1 MKKRLLVKFSCA
13 VLISAAFMP
22 MTHALAQ
29 TNTFTSDEITEHYK
43 AKDLTTS
50 EKQEELE
57 SSEIESDVT
66 ESTETTETTKITE
79 SKEATTDSELDV
91 EEKSEDISPQL
102 LTDHGEEYTRE
113 KFNIDSS
120 FETLTPGTT
129 KDGFITAE
137 SGVMFGFRG
146 MMDRARAGVNTTG
159 TYSHGY
165 FEPIILK
172 KGSSTTADRSYVYNN
187 SYYFTAQ
194 SINPYVNGT
203 RINKGSNN
211 SIIGLGNSGIT
222 RYSYQKDKE
231 MYFFKKDSEDS
242 TTGELRAVMYT
253 EDGFD
258 IEFTLVL
265 DKAKGVSSQRWEFI
279 NNREE
284 DIDFAV
290 MEYVD
295 TFVDSDSVPIYSLG
309 ADKGFYMQVKG
320 KEQFNVILQDNN
332 KNWLTAYTHFIP
344 GMITGSTSGGY
355 TSVRYNNAF
364 GDDFA
369 TPGYE
374 GRDWTKNQQMIP
386 GRDSGYQL
394 GTDVK
399 TLKPGESLT
408 TGADYYYG
416 DAKTEPEL
424 DADTPEH
431 VYYDTASTPADI
443 HFDLDDVEGQSDK
456 LYIKYNDDEPELID
470 EYQLDENH
478 HTDGNIP
485 LDQSRLHLG
494 DNIVELYAENNIGV
508 KSNMV
513 DLDEEVRHLEAT
525 PEIAKVKQKEEL
537 SLDPFDAIIKEHNT
551 IHDPVLSYG
560 ADGPVDTSDI
570 GFKWSDVILADSNTP
585 DIDKV
590 EVKVPTN
597 IYGKNTELF
606 EDDLVAIDAIDVE
619 LTVAEVNA
627 CENEAA
633 LLKLIQDK
641 AELKAWKMDDGADP
655 SAAVTSTT
663 TKAEE
668 GTYKAVITA
677 TGKDNAKVNREINV
691 LVEDDEEQELAI
703 VEVPDTIAFEKTA
716 INSSTTYVNKEEN
729 VDILLNTSL
738 GVDWLL
744 TVNAENFKN
753 SDGEE
758 VENILINKRN
768 GLEEVVS
775 PTNSSI
781 VKEGSAA
788 DASSNYEIMMSKD
801 DGLLLK
807 VKPGQVKS
815 KNYTSVVTWT
825 LTSDPTR

>member
-1 MKKRLLVKFSCA
+1 MKKRLLVKVSCA
-13 VLISAAFMP
+13 VLVSAALMP
-22 MTHALAQ
+22 MSQVLAK
-29 TNTFTSDEITEHYK
+29 TDTFTSDEITEHYK
-43 AKDLTTS
+43 SKNLTTS
-50 EKQEELE
+50 EEQEDDVLE
-57 SSEIESDVT
+57 SSET
-66 ESTETTETTKITE
+66 ENEETQ
-79 SKEATTDSELDV
+79 ATTDAELD
-91 EEKSEDISPQL
+91 EETNLDDNSTRL
-102 LTDHGEEYTRE
+102 LTDFGEEYTRD

-146 MMDRARAGVNTTG
+146 MMDRSRAGVNTSG
-159 TYSHGY
+159 AYSHGY
-165 FEPIILK
+165 LEPIILK
-172 KGSSTTADRSYVYNN
+172 KGSSATADRSYVYNN
-187 SYYFTAQ
+187 TYYFTAQ

-211 SIIGLGNSGIT
+211 AIIGLGNSGIT

-231 MYFFKKDSEDS
+231 IHFFKKDSEDS
-242 TTGELRAVMYT
+242 NIGELRAVMYT

-258 IEFTLVL
+258 VEFSLVL
-265 DKAKGVSSQRWEFI
+265 DKAKGVSSQRWQFI
-279 NNREE
+279 NNRDE
-284 DIDFAV
+284 DIDFGV

-309 ADKGFYMQVKG
+309 GDKGFYMQVKG
-320 KEQFNVILQDNN
+320 KEQFNVILQDKNN
-332 KNWLTAYTHFIP
+332 EWISDFTHYMP

-364 GDDFA
+364 GDDFSK
-369 TPGYE
+369 PGYE
-374 GRDWTKNQQMIP
+374 GRDWARNQQMVP

-399 TLKPGESLT
+399 TLKPGESMT

-424 DADTPEH
+424 DADTDEH
-431 VYYDTASTPADI
+431 IFYDTASTVANI
-443 HFDLDDVEGQSDK
+443 HYELDDIEGDHDK
-456 LYIKYNDDEPELID
+456 LYIKYNDEEAELVEEVD
-470 EYQLDENH
+470 LDETH
-478 HTDGNIP
+478 HTSGDIE

-494 DNIVELYAENNIGV
+494 DNTVELYSENNIGV
-508 KSNMV
+508 KSNV
-513 DLDEEVRHLEAT
+513 VSLDEEIRHLEAI
-525 PEIAKVKQKEEL
+525 PEITKVKQNEA
-537 SLDPFDAIIKEHNT
+537 LDLTSFGEIIKEHNT

-560 ADGPVDTSDI
+560 ADGPADTSSI
-570 GFKWSDVILADSNTP
+570 GFKWSDVILADSKTP
-585 DIDKV
+585 DIDKIDL
-590 EVKVPTN
+590 KVPTN
-597 IYGKNTELF
+597 IYNKNTEFFDL
-606 EDDLVAIDAIDVE
+606 ELVAIDAIDVE
-619 LTVAEVNA
+619 LTATQVRA

-633 LLKLIQDK
+633 LLKLIQEK
-641 AELKAWKMDDGADP
+641 AELKAWTMDDGTDP

-677 TGKDNAKVNREINV
+677 KSKENKEVKREINV
-691 LVEDDEEQELAI
+691 HVTEDVVQELAI
-703 VEVPDTIAFEKTA
+703 VDVPENIVFEKSA
-716 INSSTTYVNKEEN
+716 INSSTMYVNKEDN

-738 GVDWLL
+738 EVDWLL

-758 VENILINKRN
+758 VKDILINKRN
-768 GLEEVVS
+768 GLEEIVS

-781 VKEGSAA
+781 VMEGSAA

-807 VKPGQVKS
+807 VRPGQVKS